1 MGVDEGGEAICWVPF
16 ETTESFPADVSA
28 RVGGGSTAILS
39 PDTEGSSFAMLTF
52 VSCNDDAPV
61 FLRIC
66 LTNSR
71 KNNKLTIVNCKDL
84 SAQLRLKEEKA

>member
-1 MGVDEGGEAICWVPF
+1 MGVDVGGEAIGWVPF
-16 ETTESFPADVSA
+16 ETTETFPADGSA

-61 FLRIC
+61 FLFF
-66 LTNSR
+66 LEHMFN
-71 KNNKLTIVNCKDL
+71 KQQENNNNKLTIVNCKDL
-84 SAQLRLKEEKA
+84 SAQF